1 MKTKQFKSIRIKTLK
16 VLALLFLGLI
26 VTVYFLLGTV
36 MSNTIRQLEEKDVKV
51 QIELVQNTIVYNLK
65 ALSQMALDWGLWDD
79 SYQFMQDRNSA
90 YIAANMTNTSFAN
103 IGVDFVIY
111 VDNTGREFYHGE
123 RDSVNRLIKPLNDDF
138 IENFNGSPVLKN
150 TDPQYRLQ
158 GLILLDKGPA
168 LIASSPILP
177 SNGEGPVLGNIIMGT
192 YLHAEAV
199 QALSARLQTNIQIQ
213 RLDEFD
219 SAQRELFAA
228 LSSADPIAVR
238 LLNGERIAGYSVL
251 TDINHNAA
259 LGLRVEKDR
268 TIALLGQKGIQCTL
282 LVLLAISCIFIICI
296 IVFIERHL
304 ISRLL
309 ALSKDISGI
318 GKKREFSN
326 RLPKPPQEDELSIV
340 ALNINKMLDELE
352 KSEQQIVEMNRELE
366 RKVEERTLNLAATNQ
381 SLEAEILTRE
391 KIEEQIKYI
400 AYHDNLT
407 NLPNRRF
414 LKEQIHHAIALTKRT
429 GKMLAVM
436 FMDLDNFKLI
446 NDTMGHSAG
455 DKMLIAVSDQL
466 VASLRESDFIARIG
480 GDEFVI
486 LIENLESLDV
496 VHLVAKKIMEIF
508 KEPIV
513 INRQECFVSASI
525 GVALYPEDGIDAEA
539 LIKNADIAMY
549 KAKSN
554 GKNQCVFCTPLMKT
568 TILETMK
575 LTNSL
580 YYALE
585 RGEFELYYQP
595 QINCQNFKISGMEAL
610 LRWNHP
616 ELGIILP
623 NVFIPIAE
631 QNGLI
636 PAIGDWVLRTVCR
649 QNKAWQDAGHPKI
662 FISVNLSPRQF
673 LNAKLPKEVA
683 AILAETGLEA
693 KYLELELSENITMKG
708 SKYVQEVLLEF
719 RAMGLHISIDHFGTE
734 HASLS
739 YLKNLPVDKIKIDM
753 TFVHGVDIY
762 KKDEAIIK
770 AIIMLAKNMGF
781 SVLAE
786 GVETERQLAFL
797 IEENC
802 DAIQGNYCYK
812 PMTAAEIEKILK

>member
-1 MKTKQFKSIRIKTLK
+1 MKTKQFKSIRAKILK
-16 VLALLFLGLI
+16 VLALLFLGLL
-26 VTVYFLLGTV
+26 VTVYFLLSTV
-36 MSNTIRQLEEKDVKV
+36 MSNNIKQMEEKDVKV
-51 QIELVQNTIVYNLK
+51 QTELVQNTIAYNLK

-79 SYQFMQDRNSA
+79 SYQFMQDKNAA
-90 YIAANMTNTSFAN
+90 YIAANMTDTSFSN

-111 VDNTGREFYHGE
+111 VDSNGREVYHGQ

-158 GLILLDKGPA
+158 GLIMLDKGPA

-177 SNGEGPVLGNIIMGT
+177 SNGPAPVLGNIIMGT
-192 YLHAEAV
+192 YLNDEAV
-199 QALSARLQTNIQIQ
+199 RALSARLQTDIQINPLAE
-213 RLDEFD
+213 LDA
-219 SAQRELFAA
+219 AQRGLFEPI
-228 LSSADPIAVR
+228 SPADTIAVR
-238 LLNGERIAGYSVL
+238 VLNGEKIAGYSVL
-251 TDINHNAA
+251 TDINNKAA
-259 LGLRVEKDR
+259 IGLTVKKSR
-268 TIALLGQKGIQCTL
+268 TIAILGQQGIKCAL
-282 LVLLAISCIFIICI
+282 LVLLVVSCIFIICI
-296 IVFIERHL
+296 VVFIERNL

-309 ALSKDISGI
+309 GLSKDISEI
-318 GKKREFSN
+318 GKKRVFSN
-326 RLPKPPQEDELSIV
+326 RLPKPQQEDELSIV
-340 ALNINKMLDELE
+340 AANINKMLDELE
-352 KSEQQIVEMNRELE
+352 KSEQQIVDMNHELE
-366 RKVEERTLNLAATNQ
+366 RKVEERTLNLATTNQ

-414 LKEQIHHAIALTKRT
+414 LNEQINHAIALTKRME
-429 GKMLAVM
+429 KMLAVM

-455 DKMLIAVSDQL
+455 DKMLVAVSDKL
-466 VASLRESDFIARIG
+466 VTSLRESDFIARIG

-496 VHLVAKKIMEIF
+496 IDLVAKKIIEIF

-513 INRQECFVSASI
+513 INKQECFVSASI

-568 TILETMK
+568 AILETMK

-585 RGEFELYYQP
+585 RGEFEIYYQP
-595 QINCQNFKISGMEAL
+595 QINCQTFKISGMEAL

-616 ELGIILP
+616 ELGMILP
-623 NVFIPIAE
+623 NAFIPIAE

-636 PAIGDWVLRTVCR
+636 PAIGAWVLRTVCQ
-649 QNKAWQDAGHPKI
+649 QNKAWQDAGHPKVCM
-662 FISVNLSPRQF
+662 SVNLSARQF
-673 LNAKLPKEVA
+673 LNARLPKEIA

-693 KYLELELSENITMKG
+693 KYLELELSENITMKS
-708 SKYVQEVLLEF
+708 SKYVLEVLTEVK
-719 RAMGLHISIDHFGTE
+719 AMGLHVSIDHFGTE

-770 AIIMLAKNMGF
+770 AIILLAKNMGF

-797 IEENC
+797 IEEDC
-802 DAIQGNYCYK
+802 DYIQGNYCYK
-812 PMTAAEIEKILK
+812 PMPAAEIKKILQ

>member
-1 MKTKQFKSIRIKTLK
+1 
-16 VLALLFLGLI
+16 
-26 VTVYFLLGTV
+26 
-36 MSNTIRQLEEKDVKV
+36 
-51 QIELVQNTIVYNLK
+51 
-65 ALSQMALDWGLWDD
+65 
-79 SYQFMQDRNSA
+79 
-90 YIAANMTNTSFAN
+90 
-103 IGVDFVIY
+103 
-111 VDNTGREFYHGE
+111 
-123 RDSVNRLIKPLNDDF
+123 
-138 IENFNGSPVLKN
+138 
-150 TDPQYRLQ
+150 
-158 GLILLDKGPA
+158 
-168 LIASSPILP
+168 
-177 SNGEGPVLGNIIMGT
+177 
-192 YLHAEAV
+192 
-199 QALSARLQTNIQIQ
+199 
-213 RLDEFD
+213 
-219 SAQRELFAA
+219 
-228 LSSADPIAVR
+228 
-238 LLNGERIAGYSVL
+238 
-251 TDINHNAA
+251 
-259 LGLRVEKDR
+259 
-268 TIALLGQKGIQCTL
+268 
-282 LVLLAISCIFIICI
+282 
-296 IVFIERHL
+296 
-304 ISRLL
+304 
-309 ALSKDISGI
+309 
-318 GKKREFSN
+318 
-326 RLPKPPQEDELSIV
+326 
-340 ALNINKMLDELE
+340 
-352 KSEQQIVEMNRELE
+352 
-366 RKVEERTLNLAATNQ
+366 
-381 SLEAEILTRE
+381 
-391 KIEEQIKYI
+391 
-400 AYHDNLT
+400 
-407 NLPNRRF
+407 
-414 LKEQIHHAIALTKRT
+414 
-429 GKMLAVM
+429 
-436 FMDLDNFKLI
+436 
-446 NDTMGHSAG
+446 
-455 DKMLIAVSDQL
+455 
-466 VASLRESDFIARIG
+466 
-480 GDEFVI
+480 
-486 LIENLESLDV
+486 
-496 VHLVAKKIMEIF
+496 MEIF